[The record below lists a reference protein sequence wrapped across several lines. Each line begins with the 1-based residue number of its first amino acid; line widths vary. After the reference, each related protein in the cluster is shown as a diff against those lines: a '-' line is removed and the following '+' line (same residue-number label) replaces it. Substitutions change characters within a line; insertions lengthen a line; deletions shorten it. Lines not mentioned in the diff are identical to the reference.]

1 MLDAFK
7 YGLHNLF
14 NLEGRDAR
22 QTFWYFVLLIF
33 IVRFVL
39 GMIVAVPMVV
49 AMFRSVFEAVRN
61 NADPETMSV
70 RMFGAMADTMP
81 QMMWAGIVISVV
93 TGVLVLPSLVRR
105 LHDSDLCGWW
115 AALPAA
121 LYVAGLAQAPEQM
134 RRAMK
139 VMVTMDP
146 STSPNQLQMMQTQ
159 GIGGLLAYAALGLV
173 IYAGVRKSTDGPNR
187 YGDAPVSF

>member
-7 YGLHNLF
+7 YGLRNLF

-39 GMIVAVPMVV
+39 GMIVAVPMVF
-49 AMFRSVFEAVRN
+49 AMFRAIFEAAHN
-61 NADPETMSV
+61 NTDPEAMSIS
-70 RMFGAMADTMP
+70 MFGAITDAMP

-105 LHDSDLCGWW
+105 LHDSDLSGWW
-115 AALPAA
+115 AVLPAA
-121 LYVAGLAQAPEQM
+121 LYIAGLSQAPAQM
-134 RRAMK
+134 RKAIK
-139 VMVTMDP
+139 VMLTMDP
-146 STSPNQLQMMQTQ
+146 TNPPNQLQMMQAQ

-173 IYAGVRKSTDGPNR
+173 IYAGVRKSTEGPNR
-187 YGDAPVSF
+187 YGTAPVSF